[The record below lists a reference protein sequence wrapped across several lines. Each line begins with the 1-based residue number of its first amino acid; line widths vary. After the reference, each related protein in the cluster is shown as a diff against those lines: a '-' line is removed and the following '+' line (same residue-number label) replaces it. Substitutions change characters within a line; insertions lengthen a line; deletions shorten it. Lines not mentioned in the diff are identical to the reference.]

1 LKVLAVALLVA
12 LVSADLAP
20 LLHTDGKDVIPGE
33 YIIIL
38 KPGMGVLDRDAHIL
52 ALEDRIS
59 AVAAEDSEIRWRYS
73 IGTFIGFSARLNKQ
87 MLQEQLNNSNVQ
99 YIEANQVMSINYEQ
113 PEVGSPEATLTQNG
127 ATWGLARTSKR
138 QLPLATTYIYNSGAG
153 SGATVYVIDTGIL
166 TTHTDFG
173 GRAIWGANY
182 INGESNTDLNG
193 HGTHCAGTIGGN
205 NYGIAKSVRLVAVK
219 VLSASGSGSTDG
231 VVSGVNWA
239 VNDAVSKYA
248 GKAVASMS
256 LGGGA
261 STAMDNAVSS
271 GISRGVPFAIAAGNS
286 NADACSS
293 SPARVSTAITVGAT
307 TNTDAR
313 SSFSNYGTCVNIFAP
328 GSSITSDWIGSNTA
342 TNTISGTS
350 MATPHVAGVAALVLA
365 QNLATPANVRTWLT
379 STGTSGVVGSPGAG
393 SPNIL
398 LFSNPQ

>member
-1 LKVLAVALLVA
+1 LKVLAVALLFA
-12 LVSADLAP
+12 LVSADFAP
-20 LLHTDGKDVIPGE
+20 LLHTDGKNVIPGE

-38 KPGMGVLDRDAHIL
+38 KEGLGVLDRDAHIL

-59 AVAAEDSEIRWRYS
+59 AVGAEDSEIRWRYD

-113 PEVGSPEATLTQNG
+113 PEVGSPEATVTQNG

-138 QLPLATTYIYNSGAG
+138 QLPLATTYVYNSGAG

-166 TTHTDFG
+166 VSHTDFG
-173 GRAIWGANY
+173 GRAVLGNNFITNEA
-182 INGESNTDLNG
+182 NTDLNG
-193 HGTHCAGTIGGN
+193 HGTHCAGTVGGN

-231 VVSGVNWA
+231 VVGGVNWA
-239 VNDAVSKYA
+239 VNNANPKN
-248 GKAVASMS
+248 KAVASMS

-261 STAMDNAVSS
+261 STAMDNAVIN
-271 GISRGVPFAIAAGNS
+271 GIAAGVTFAIAAGNS

-307 TNTDAR
+307 QSNDAR
-313 SSFSNYGTCVNIFAP
+313 SSFSNFGTCVNIFAP
-328 GSSITSDWIGSNTA
+328 GTSITSDWIGSNTA

-365 QNLATPANVRTWLT
+365 QNFASTPAATRTWLT
-379 STGTSGVVGSPGAG
+379 STGTSGIITSPGAG